1 MRHLLPIILAA
12 APLATGALAQTQTP
26 EQAAANAAILPMM
39 TEVSPQDG
47 DVMAACVVAV
57 AQPAEVAQMAAAG
70 GPTPALGPLVSAVL
84 ARPEAIGCIQATLGG

>member
-1 MRHLLPIILAA
+1 MRHVLPVLLLLAA
-12 APLATGALAQTQTP
+12 PAWAQTQTP
-26 EQAAANAAILPMM
+26 EEAAANAAILPMM

-57 AQPAEVAQMAAAG
+57 AAPEEIAQMAAAG

-84 ARPEAIGCIQATLGG
+84 ARPAAIDCIRATLGG

>member
-1 MRHLLPIILAA
+1 MRRFLPALLLLAA
-12 APLATGALAQTQTP
+12 PAWAQTQTP
-26 EQAAANAAILPMM
+26 EQAAGYAAILPMM

-57 AQPAEVAQMAAAG
+57 AQPEEVAQMAAAG

-84 ARPEAIGCIQATLGG
+84 ARAEAIGCIEATLRQ

>member
-1 MRHLLPIILAA
+1 MRHLLPILLLAA
-12 APLATGALAQTQTP
+12 APALAQTQTP
-26 EQAAANAAILPMM
+26 EQAAATAAILPML

-57 AQPAEVAQMAAAG
+57 AQPDEVAQMAAAG

-84 ARPEAIGCIQATLGG
+84 ARQEAIGCIEATLGR

>member
-1 MRHLLPIILAA
+1 MRPILPIFLLLAA
-12 APLATGALAQTQTP
+12 PAWAQTQTP

-57 AQPAEVAQMAAAG
+57 AAPEEVAQMAAAG

-84 ARPEAIGCIQATLGG
+84 ARTEAIDCIRATLAR

>member
-1 MRHLLPIILAA
+1 MRHVLPVLLLLAA
-12 APLATGALAQTQTP
+12 PALAQTQTP

-47 DVMAACVVAV
+47 GVMAACVVAV

-84 ARPEAIGCIQATLGG
+84 ARPAAIDCIRATLGR

>member
-1 MRHLLPIILAA
+1 MRLALC
-12 APLATGALAQTQTP
+12 LATLALLGTAALAQTQTP
-26 EQAAANAAILPMM
+26 EQAAANAAILPML

-57 AQPAEVAQMAAAG
+57 AAPAELAQMAQAG
-70 GPTPALGPLVSAVL
+70 GPTPALGPVVSAVL